1 MEVQEMIEVV
11 LNENLN
17 SDALTKL
24 IRGDHGSIL
33 KKLKLKVIFLCGLSA
48 QDLEFGNLSVSPSTL
63 NSKNKTPV
71 TTPCHLRSL
80 TLGRRQNDA
89 IQRKP
94 KSASHSILSQ
104 RIAIRASLQKNI
116 KLMLT
121 PELFREDTSEPFNL
135 DAPFRQRRQLQAADL
150 GKSGVPS
157 FGITNS
163 SRTKIMREFAQYR
176 SKQFEA
182 TTPISKTV
190 GASLTQTTP
199 VSAIKRRCTPKSL
212 FGSLTNPDIEMS
224 ESSEDRQSRDN

>member
-1 MEVQEMIEVV
+1 M
-11 LNENLN
+11 
-17 SDALTKL
+17 
-24 IRGDHGSIL
+24 
-33 KKLKLKVIFLCGLSA
+33 
-48 QDLEFGNLSVSPSTL
+48 SVSPSTL

-176 SKQFEA
+176 SKQFEVSEINETRMCQCQIYVYYVNFNTPQA